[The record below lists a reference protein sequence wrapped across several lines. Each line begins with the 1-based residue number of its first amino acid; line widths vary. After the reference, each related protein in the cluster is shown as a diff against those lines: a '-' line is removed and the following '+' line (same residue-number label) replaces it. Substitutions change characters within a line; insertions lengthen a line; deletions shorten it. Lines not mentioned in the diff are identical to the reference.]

1 MAGPPQTQDEG
12 AEHIDSSTLQ
22 PAATRGTRARR
33 VFRSMALA
41 GFLCVV
47 AGIVIGLSAAGP
59 SVPATIVLFAGL
71 FLAGVGLVGNRL
83 VFWAEFLSKDRET
96 RGRQNPP

>member
-1 MAGPPQTQDEG
+1 MAGPPQAQDDGTEP
-12 AEHIDSSTLQ
+12 IDASTLQ
-22 PAATRGTRARR
+22 PAPTRGTRARR
-33 VFRSMALA
+33 VFRSMAFA

-47 AGIVIGLSAAGP
+47 AGIVIGLSANGP

-71 FLAGVGLVGNRL
+71 FLAGAGLVGNRL

-96 RGRQNPP
+96 RGRGNPP